1 MIQRLQTVYITLFSI
16 LLFIASFLPF
26 AQLNFSENFLC
37 LKPTGWESNS
47 GDLIYNA
54 YYVGYLVAIAFAI
67 LMVVNYKKRVKQLR
81 YGKLCYLIVL
91 VTLVYMF
98 FLVNTKADF
107 ILETEELKPTI
118 KYLSGMYCL
127 VASLPLMFLANRAI
141 KKDEKLVKSLDRL
154 R

>member
-1 MIQRLQTVYITLFSI
+1 MI
-16 LLFIASFLPF
+16 
-26 AQLNFSENFLC
+26 
-37 LKPTGWESNS
+37 
-47 GDLIYNA
+47 
-54 YYVGYLVAIAFAI
+54 
-67 LMVVNYKKRVKQLR
+67 VNYKNRAKQLR

-98 FLVNTKADF
+98 VLANNKADF
-107 ILETEELKPTI
+107 VFESRELQPTI

>member
-26 AQLNFSENFLC
+26 AQLNYSDNFLC

-47 GDLIYNA
+47 GDLIYNT

-67 LMVVNYKKRVKQLR
+67 LM
-81 YGKLCYLIVL
+81 VL